1 MMNFLNNNDFKGKT
15 YIVVGGSSGIGLSC
29 SKRLL
34 ELEANVIL
42 ASRNPLEKVKEISHE
57 KNLKTFSM
65 DVTETESIKDFV
77 LNLPS
82 IDGGL
87 VYSPGYLPSL
97 ALFYQQNEKEIE
109 AQMAVGPMGFSKLMK
124 ILVKKKILQSKSS
137 VVVVSSAA
145 TCLSPLAS
153 SSYNSAKSALSS
165 LATSYARELAYR
177 KKNIRVNTVS
187 FGYVKSNLVKQ
198 VNNIDEKTLLKIPYA
213 EEASVNG
220 PILFFLSNLS
230 EWMSGENLIVDGGST
245 LKMGLR

>member
-1 MMNFLNNNDFKGKT
+1 M
-15 YIVVGGSSGIGLSC
+15 
-29 SKRLL
+29 
-34 ELEANVIL
+34 
-42 ASRNPLEKVKEISHE
+42 
-57 KNLKTFSM
+57 
-65 DVTETESIKDFV
+65 
-77 LNLPS
+77 
-82 IDGGL
+82 
-87 VYSPGYLPSL
+87 
-97 ALFYQQNEKEIE
+97 
-109 AQMAVGPMGFSKLMK
+109 
-124 ILVKKKILQSKSS
+124 QSKSS